1 MLSTGLAVAG
11 CDGLAALAAEL
22 LEELL
27 LDELLEE
34 RLTGVCEDVDGA
46 FVADSLLALAAG
58 AFVALCSFLAEV
70 DELLLWLGV
79 LRRTDELLPTELPR
93 ELVEVLREA
102 VEELRE
108 AVEELRELVE
118 LLRLCEE
125 LLLDDEV
132 LFDELAEDP
141 LRLTC
146 ANESTGAATALAESS
161 AAIASL

>member
-11 CDGLAALAAEL
+11 CDGLVALAAEL

-108 AVEELRELVE
+108 LVE

>member
-34 RLTGVCEDVDGA
+34 RLTGVCEDVEGA

-108 AVEELRELVE
+108 LVE